1 MNVPDQCRNLRLKK
15 KEINALPIS
24 NAGGDEK
31 LIINFIWPKEHDLI
45 VKIGINNI
53 IYLIQIYISNKIL
66 QLCHVKNA

>member
-1 MNVPDQCRNLRLKK
+1 MQKLEIKK

-66 QLCHVKNA
+66 EL